1 MNNAGIHAAWYHAP
15 SGVGIMPIES
25 AGESRV
31 RKSFDSPTVYLDHW
45 AIRLFSDDTAL
56 QDRLI
61 KALLAKGG
69 TLLLSHF
76 SFAEF
81 ARGSSPQNCAD
92 AERFLQRALPNIFL
106 TDFRLDDVLA
116 RERNEVS
123 NEARF
128 WPTADL
134 PQLRLFA
141 KHFRSAS
148 GFKMDGFIALAYEH
162 RDGIAR
168 ARATWPARC
177 VRRLRKRGEIQPM
190 FAKRAARRSTIA
202 APRTLLIL
210 GELLRG
216 SNLDPKVPI
225 SENEVIDLI
234 HATMPLNCNRPVWA
248 AWPGE
253 REVPMMV

>member
-1 MNNAGIHAAWYHAP
+1 
-15 SGVGIMPIES
+15 MPIELFES
-25 AGESRV
+25 AGETRV
-31 RKSFDSPTVYLDHW
+31 RESFDSPTVYLDHW

-69 TLLLSHF
+69 KLLLSHF

-168 ARATWPARC
+168 A
-177 VRRLRKRGEIQPM
+177 M
-190 FAKRAARRSTIA
+190 
-202 APRTLLIL
+202 
-210 GELLRG
+210 
-216 SNLDPKVPI
+216 SNMASQMQDFL
-225 SENEVIDLI
+225 
-234 HATMPLNCNRPVWA
+234 
-248 AWPGE
+248 
-253 REVPMMV
+253 